1 MMFLAISSVC
11 LGAATFSAIAIAG
24 LGFAVW
30 SYYKKRKRLAFLVF
44 FFSALLSLI
53 ANLFC

>member
-1 MMFLAISSVC
+1 MFLAISSVC

>member
-1 MMFLAISSVC
+1 MFLGLSSVC
-11 LGAATFSAIAIAG
+11 IGAAAVSSIAIAG

-30 SYYKKRKRLAFLVF
+30 SYYKKKKKLSFIVF
-44 FFSALLSLI
+44 FFSALLALV